1 VVLIVA
7 RVGRSPLID
16 PWGSELPEDY
26 VRIIEH
32 FGLEIFTDELLKAL
46 PRPNKLMRRKVVFC
60 HRGLW
65 DIAEAIRERR
75 PFYVLTGIMPSAEK
89 LHIGTKMVI
98 ENFKYFQEAG
108 AKDAFLLVA
117 DLEAV
122 ATRGLTLQE
131 ARRRAL
137 EFYIPA
143 YIALGVDPDRTKF
156 YFQSENRTVLKL
168 MARFSAKVT
177 MAEMEA
183 IYGQLTPGKII
194 GALLDAADIL
204 YPQVREKMPGI
215 IPVGIDQDPHI
226 RLTRDLVRRTK
237 AEFGFLPPASMYHK
251 FTPSLDGSIKMSKS
265 RPESCIWLPDDPEAL
280 EKKIWK
286 ALTGGR
292 GSLAEQREKGGQP
305 ERCMVFE
312 LFKQHLIEEDAEL
325 DEIYEECRSG
335 ARICGECKTYAVEL
349 LRDFMEDFM
358 TKLDEARSLVRELE
372 FVQE

>member
-1 VVLIVA
+1 MA

-65 DIAEAIRERR
+65 DIAEAIRKRK

-183 IYGQLTPGKII
+183 IYGQLTPGKVI

-204 YPQVREKMPGI
+204 YPQVKEKMPGI

-237 AEFGFLPPASMYHK
+237 TEFGFLLPASMYHK

-265 RPESCIWLPDDPEAL
+265 RPESCIWLPDDPEVL

-292 GSLAEQREKGGQP
+292 GSLAEQREKGGRP

-312 LFKQHLIEEDAEL
+312 LFKQHLVEDDGEL

-349 LRDFMEDFM
+349 LRELMDDFTAKME
-358 TKLDEARSLVRELE
+358 EARSLVRELE

>member
-1 VVLIVA
+1 MVLIVA
-7 RVGRSPLID
+7 GKGRGPLID

-32 FGLEIFTDELLKAL
+32 FGLEIFTDELLEAL
-46 PRPNKLMRRKVVFC
+46 PRPNRLMRRKVVFC

-75 PFYVLTGIMPSAEK
+75 PFYVLTGIMPSAGK
-89 LHIGTKMVI
+89 LHIGTKLVI
-98 ENFKYFQEAG
+98 ENFKYFQDIG
-108 AKDAFLLVA
+108 AKEAFLLVA

-143 YIALGVDPDRTKF
+143 YIALGVDPDKTKF

-204 YPQVREKMPGI
+204 YPQVREKMPGV

-237 AEFGFLPPASMYHK
+237 AEFGFLLPASMYNK
-251 FTPSLDGSIKMSKS
+251 FTPSLDGSMKMSKS
-265 RPESCIWLPDDPEAL
+265 KPESCIWLPDDPEAL
-280 EKKIWK
+280 EKKVWK

-312 LFKQHLIEEDAEL
+312 LFKQHLVEDDGEL
-325 DEIYEECRSG
+325 DGIYEECRSG

-349 LRDFMEDFM
+349 LRELMDDFTAKME
-358 TKLDEARSLVRELE
+358 EARSLVRELE